1 MSIFSQW
8 RNGSIGWAEA
18 TKQAGAYISAFA
30 SKSPVLQALAQTEVA
45 IFKQAASNAIAMVD
59 TAAAPLI
66 NSSAAIINAETKALL
81 TAYLGPVGAVI
92 LTPATTDAINVAR
105 DALIAEVHA
114 AALAF
119 KADLAV
125 QPASPAAPAIAKAA

>member
-1 MSIFSQW
+1 MSIFSEW
-8 RNGSIGWAEA
+8 RNGKIGWAEA
-18 TKQAGAYISAFA
+18 AKQGAAYLGAFVNH
-30 SKSPVLQALAQTEVA
+30 SPVLQALAQTEVA

-66 NSSAAIINAETKALL
+66 NTSAAVINAETKTLL
-81 TAYLGPVGAVI
+81 SAYLGPAAVM
-92 LTPATTDAINVAR
+92 LTPAVSDAINVAR

-125 QPASPAAPAIAKAA
+125 MPAAPVAKAA